1 MPSAMPYFIIAPN
14 WNKGYTVNKKRF
26 IIEMGTGVEQHGQD
40 VTRAAT
46 KAVKDAISRVSLVG
60 LLEMVALENLNDML
74 VEVLIACPHPEEVD
88 TDEVLQALPFGQK
101 EIKVV
106 DGGMVVHGHEL
117 RELEDKSDEIIIANA
132 AVTVSVDVEKITI
145 RG

>member
-1 MPSAMPYFIIAPN
+1 M
-14 WNKGYTVNKKRF
+14 NKKRF

-40 VTRAAT
+40 VTRAAI
-46 KAVKDAISRVSLVG
+46 KAVKDAITRVSLVG

-74 VEVLIACPHPEEVD
+74 VEVLIACPYPEEIN
-88 TDEVLQALPFGQK
+88 TGEVLKALPFGHT
-101 EIKVV
+101 EIRVV

-117 RELEDKSDEIIIANA
+117 RELEDKSDEIIVANA
-132 AVTVSVDVEKITI
+132 AVTVSLDVEKIMI

>member
-1 MPSAMPYFIIAPN
+1 
-14 WNKGYTVNKKRF
+14 VNKKRLV
-26 IIEMGTGVEQHGQD
+26 IETGTGVEQHGQD

-60 LLEMVALENLNDML
+60 LREMMALEDLNEML
-74 VEVLIACPHPEEVD
+74 VDVLIACPHPEEVN

-101 EIKVV
+101 EIRVV
-106 DGGMVVHGHEL
+106 EGGMVVHGHEL

-132 AVTVSVDVEKITI
+132 AVTVSLDAEKITI